1 MWRKVI
7 IITIVLAVVILSALN
22 MHPTKVN
29 LPFTQGYEIKT
40 VFLLVV
46 SFFLGYGVAYFVE
59 LTRQKR
65 E

>member
-7 IITIVLAVVILSALN
+7 IIIIVLAVVILSALN

-46 SFFLGYGVAYFVE
+46 SFLLGYGVAYFVE